1 MAKSGFLNI
10 LIKIISGIQM
20 NQVNFIPMEYWIG
33 VKH

>member
-20 NQVNFIPMEYWIG
+20 NQVNFTPMEYWIG